1 MCFKN
6 IFILLIPLLLL
17 LFRYY
22 VNRFKDAFR
31 QATIDLMM
39 GDPVTEDISAVT
51 PEREEADSEIE
62 INEQEHHERVKQLI
76 EDCKK
81 ILIPETEVVLGGWA
95 LIDADPV

>member
-1 MCFKN
+1 M
-6 IFILLIPLLLL
+6 PLLLL
-17 LFRYY
+17 LCRYY

-39 GDPVTEDISAVT
+39 GDPVTEDITAVT